1 MRADG
6 NSPNTTVLDALTAA
20 LAHRGPDGSGRYVNG
35 GVGFVHT
42 RLAIIDLATGDQ
54 PLHESGGAAL
64 IANAE
69 IYNYIELRQELAGV
83 NFATA
88 SDCELPLHLYRRMGV
103 AYTSKLRGMYA
114 IAIHDP
120 EAGKLI
126 LSRDPF
132 GIKPLYYVEY
142 AEGFAF
148 ASEPQA
154 LLRAKLVQPR
164 VNEQARKEM
173 LQLQFSTGRDTLYEQ
188 VKRLLPGET
197 LVVVQ
202 GRVVERHRQEA
213 LPAGGPQDWS
223 EDEALRRL
231 DRALEDSVA
240 IHQRSDV
247 PYGMFLSGGVD
258 SAALLTLM
266 ARLNQRPVLAYTAGF
281 PEAGAQDERAQ
292 ARKVAH
298 ALGARHVEVEF
309 TEADFWSLL
318 PEIAAAMDD
327 PAADYAILPTYKL
340 AREAK
345 KDVKVILCGE
355 GGDELF
361 GGYGRYRSV
370 MRPWWRGGRTVR
382 ARGAFDG
389 LGVMRADLAGWR
401 DGIASAEV
409 TESKPGRSRVQIA
422 QAIDF
427 ADWLPHDLLTKV
439 DRCLMAHG
447 VEGRTPFLDSEVAK
461 VAFQLPDDL
470 KIRNGMGKWA
480 LRQWLARQQP
490 AADAFGR
497 KHGFTVP
504 VAQWISH
511 RGDQLGPL
519 VAAMPC
525 IAEICL
531 PDQVI
536 KLFRASGKRA
546 GFAAW
551 VLLFYALWHRANMVG
566 QVPQGDVFEN
576 LAA

>member
-6 NSPNTTVLDALTAA
+6 AAPSNASLDALTAA
-20 LAHRGPDGSGRYVNG
+20 LAHRGPDGSGRYVNAN
-35 GVGFVHT
+35 VGLVHT
-42 RLAIIDLATGDQ
+42 RLAIIDLETGNQ
-54 PLHESGGAAL
+54 PLHEAGGAAL
-64 IANAE
+64 IANGE
-69 IYNYIELRQELAGV
+69 IYNYIELREQLAGV
-83 NFATA
+83 NFATG

-103 AYTSKLRGMYA
+103 DYTSKLRGMYA

-120 EAGKLI
+120 EAGKLV

-132 GIKPLYYVEY
+132 GIKPLYYVENGK
-142 AEGFAF
+142 GFAF

-154 LLRAKLVQPR
+154 LVRANLVQPR

-173 LQLQFSTGRDTLYEQ
+173 LQLQFSTGRGTLYDH
-188 VKRLLPGET
+188 VKRVLPGET

-202 GRVVERHRQEA
+202 GKVVERHRQEA
-213 LPAGGPQDWS
+213 LPAGGPVEWS
-223 EDEALRRL
+223 EAEALSKL
-231 DRALEDSVA
+231 DKALEDSVK

-247 PYGMFLSGGVD
+247 PYGMFLSGGID

-281 PEAGAQDERAQ
+281 PESGAMDERQQ

-298 ALGARHVEVEF
+298 ALGAKHVEVEF
-309 TEADFWSLL
+309 TEQDFWSLL
-318 PEIAAAMDD
+318 PEIAAVMDD
-327 PAADYAILPTYKL
+327 PAADYAVLPTYKL

-370 MRPWWRGGRTVR
+370 TRPWWRGGRTVR

-389 LGVMRADLAGWR
+389 LGVLREDVAGWR
-401 DGIASAEV
+401 DGIAAAEA
-409 TESKPGRSRVQIA
+409 TESKEGRSRVQIA

-447 VEGRTPFLDSEVAK
+447 VEGRTPFLDPEVAN
-461 VAFQLPDDL
+461 VAFRLPDNL
-470 KIRNGMGKWA
+470 KIRKGLGKWA
-480 LRQWLARQQP
+480 LRQWLARQLP
-490 AADAFGR
+490 EADAFGK

-504 VAQWISH
+504 VAQWIAH
-511 RGDQLGPL
+511 KGDKLGPL
-519 VAAMPC
+519 VAAAPGV
-525 IAEICL
+525 AEICV

-536 KLFRASGKRA
+536 KLYRTPGKRA

-551 VLLFYALWHRANMVG
+551 VLLFYALWHRANVQG
-566 QVPQGDVFEN
+566 HKPQGDVFES

>member
-6 NSPNTTVLDALTAA
+6 APPNSNVLDALAGA

-35 GVGFVHT
+35 GVGLVHN
-42 RLAIIDLATGDQ
+42 RLAIIDLETGDQ
-54 PLHESGGAAL
+54 PLHEPGGAAL
-64 IANAE
+64 VANGE
-69 IYNYIELRQELAGV
+69 IYNYIELRQELAGI
-83 NFATA
+83 NFATG

-120 EAGKLI
+120 EAGKLV

-132 GIKPLYYVEY
+132 GIKPLYYVENG
-142 AEGFAF
+142 EGFAF

-154 LLRAKLVQPR
+154 LVRAKLVQPH
-164 VNEQARKEM
+164 VNEQARREM
-173 LQLQFSTGRDTLYEQ
+173 LQLQFSTGRGTLYDH
-188 VKRLLPGET
+188 VKRVLPGET

-202 GRVVERHRQEA
+202 GKVVERHRHDG
-213 LPAGGPQDWS
+213 LPDGGPVELS
-223 EDEALRRL
+223 EDDAIARL
-231 DRALEDSVA
+231 DRALEDSVKM
-240 IHQRSDV
+240 HQRSDV
-247 PYGMFLSGGVD
+247 PYGMFLSGGID

-266 ARLNQRPVLAYTAGF
+266 ARLNRRPVLAYTAGF
-281 PEAGAQDERAQ
+281 PESGANDEREQ

-298 ALGARHVEVEF
+298 ALGARHIEVEF
-309 TEADFWSLL
+309 TEADFWALL
-318 PEIAAAMDD
+318 PEIAAVMDD
-327 PAADYAILPTYKL
+327 PAADYAVLPTYKL

-355 GGDELF
+355 GGDEMF

-370 MRPWWRGGRTVR
+370 TRPWWRGGRTVR

-389 LGVMRADLAGWR
+389 LGVLRADLAGWR
-401 DGIASAEV
+401 DGIAAAEA

-447 VEGRTPFLDSEVAK
+447 VEGRTPFLDPEVANA
-461 VAFQLPDDL
+461 VFRLPDNL
-470 KIRNGMGKWA
+470 KIRGGLGKWA
-480 LRQWLARQQP
+480 LRRWLARQLP
-490 AADAFGR
+490 EADAFGK

-504 VAQWISH
+504 VARWIANH
-511 RGDQLGPL
+511 GDRLGPL
-519 VAAMPC
+519 VAASPGV
-525 IAEICL
+525 AEICV

-536 KLFRASGKRA
+536 KLYRTFGKRT

-551 VLLFYALWHRANMVG
+551 VLLFYALWHRANVAG
-566 QVPQGDVFEN
+566 KKPEGDVFDS